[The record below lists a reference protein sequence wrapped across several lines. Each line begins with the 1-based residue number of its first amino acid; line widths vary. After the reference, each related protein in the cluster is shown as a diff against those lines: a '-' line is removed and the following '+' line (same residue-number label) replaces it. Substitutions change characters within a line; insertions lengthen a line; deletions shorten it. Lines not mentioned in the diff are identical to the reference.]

1 MCYVNYPIFYLST
14 SKLLYLIWHSF
25 SNTFTPVV
33 MCIIFLDSKGYYAI
47 LGVSEKSKYTE
58 IRAAYRLLAKKYH
71 PDRNNSDFA
80 EDMIKKINAAF
91 EVLSNR
97 EKRREYD
104 ETPFDNYW
112 SHQEDKVTD
121 NDDGGNNNNDDI
133 KYRYYYQV
141 PSDQSSSSYHPNRNE
156 NTKIKNNNNDLGAEL
171 KTQPIDIPKGRF
183 HLTVEPSL
191 CMAFGSCETLAPKVF
206 VVDKDKILNPKA
218 IVKSETG
225 ADFDSILAA
234 AQTCPTKAI
243 RIIDRYTGEQI
254 FP

>member
-1 MCYVNYPIFYLST
+1 M
-14 SKLLYLIWHSF
+14 
-25 SNTFTPVV
+25 
-33 MCIIFLDSKGYYAI
+33 DSKGYYTI
-47 LGVSEKSKYTE
+47 LGVPEKAKYNE

-97 EKRREYD
+97 EKRRQYD
-104 ETPFDNYW
+104 ELTFDNDW
-112 SHQEDKVTD
+112 SHNDNKVDDDDD
-121 NDDGGNNNNDDI
+121 NNM
-133 KYRYYYQV
+133 KYGYYQV
-141 PSDQSSSSYHPNRNE
+141 QSDQSSSYHHHAANRHE
-156 NTKIKNNNNDLGAEL
+156 NTKMNNNNDLGAEL
-171 KTQPIDIPKGRF
+171 KTQSIDLLDIPKARF
-183 HLTVEPSL
+183 HLTVDPSL
-191 CMAFGSCETLAPKVF
+191 CMAFGSCETLAPIVF
-206 VVDKDKILNPKA
+206 VVEKNKIVNPKA

-225 ADFDSILAA
+225 ADFDMILAA

>member
-1 MCYVNYPIFYLST
+1 
-14 SKLLYLIWHSF
+14 
-25 SNTFTPVV
+25 
-33 MCIIFLDSKGYYAI
+33 LDSKGYYAI
-47 LGVSEKSKYTE
+47 LGVSEKAKYTE

-80 EDMIKKINAAF
+80 EDMIKKLNAAF

-97 EKRREYD
+97 EKRRQYD
-104 ETPFDNYW
+104 ETVFDNYW
-112 SHQEDKVTD
+112 SHTKDKVVDDDVD
-121 NDDGGNNNNDDI
+121 NNK
-133 KYRYYYQV
+133 KYGYYQV
-141 PSDQSSSSYHPNRNE
+141 QSEQSSSYHSNRLE
-156 NTKIKNNNNDLGAEL
+156 NTKIINNNNDLDAEI
-171 KTQPIDIPKGRF
+171 KTQFIDIPKGRF

-191 CMAFGSCETLAPKVF
+191 CMAFGGCETLAPGVF
-206 VVDKDKILNPKA
+206 VVDKNKMINPKA

-225 ADFDSILAA
+225 ADFDMILAA